1 MTTFAALLALI
12 NIGNTT
18 AFNDIISL
26 VLEGFYLSYLIAIG
40 LLLWRRVRGDI
51 AELAPESQPTSE
63 SFNPR
68 MTWGPWRVKGVL
80 GIANN
85 VIACAYLV
93 VLSFFSFWPSVLPV
107 TTVNMNYAVLVTG
120 FVIIFSI
127 MYYLIWA
134 RRIYHGPIVEV
145 ELHTS

>member
-1 MTTFAALLALI
+1 VTTFAALLALI

-51 AELAPESQPTSE
+51 AEPAPESEPTSE

-68 MTWGPWRVKGVL
+68 MIWGPWRIKGAL

-107 TTVNMNYAVLVTG
+107 TAVNMNYAVLMTG
-120 FVIIFSI
+120 FVVIFSI

-134 RRIYHGPIVEV
+134 RRIYLGPIVEV
-145 ELHTS
+145 ELHTL